1 MSVRQVLHFIT
12 NHPLNR
18 NQQLRALLRF
28 AGWQIRSRLQPGP
41 VISDWIGGVRF
52 YVQRHE
58 YALTGNIYTGLYEF
72 HEMAFLLHILRPDD
86 LYIDVGANVGS
97 YTLLACGVSGAR
109 GVAFEPIPATFERML
124 ANIQLNGL
132 QEKVDCHNLGVG
144 REEGVLLFTSDQNT
158 TNHALAAGET
168 SDGAAEVRVVNLDSI
183 LQGMDPFLLKID
195 VEGFE
200 TPVLEGGLKV
210 LANPALKAVI
220 MELNGSGDRYGF
232 DEESI
237 LAKML
242 ALGFQTYGYDPF
254 SRRLIPLEGKNA
266 DAGNT
271 LFIRDKKLVAERLRT
286 AAPIAVHGRQL

>member
-12 NHPLNR
+12 SHPLNR
-18 NQQLRALLRF
+18 HQKGRALLRF
-28 AGWQIRSRLQPGP
+28 AGWQLRSRLQPGP
-41 VISDWIGGVRF
+41 FVYDWIGGVRF
-52 YVQRHE
+52 HVQRHE

-72 HEMAFLLHILRPDD
+72 HEMAFLLHALRPED

-109 GVAFEPIPATFERML
+109 GVAFEPIPSTFKRML
-124 ANIQLNGL
+124 ANLQLNGL
-132 QEKVDCHNLGVG
+132 EEKVDCHNFGVG

-168 SDGAAEVRVVNLDSI
+168 SAAATEVRMVNLDSMFE
-183 LQGMDPFLLKID
+183 GADPFLLKID

-200 TPVLEGGLKV
+200 TPVLEGAMKI

-220 MELNGSGDRYGF
+220 MELNGSGSRYGF
-232 DEESI
+232 DEEAI

-242 ALGFQTYGYDPF
+242 ALGFQTYGYDAF
-254 SRRLIPLEGKNA
+254 TRRLLPLEGKNA

-271 LFIRDKKLVAERLRT
+271 LFIRDEPLVADRLRS
-286 AAPIAVHGRQL
+286 AVPIEVHGLKL